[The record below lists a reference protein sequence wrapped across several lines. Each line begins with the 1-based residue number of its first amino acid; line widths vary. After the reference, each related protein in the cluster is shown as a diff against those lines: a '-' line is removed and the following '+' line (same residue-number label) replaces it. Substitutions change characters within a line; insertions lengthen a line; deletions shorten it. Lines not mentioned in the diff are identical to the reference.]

1 MIDDSR
7 VSDGVGTRSDRR
19 CKIVNAADANVELDE
34 ICLSCIV
41 DSESA
46 DECVRFFEVYSLRFR
61 VPVSV
66 AVKLQD
72 LTLKLL
78 SVDAAPDLIDSAL
91 NVVAQISGSYSATY
105 QFAPL
110 VEKVWQYLPR
120 ASAFNALSSLL
131 SANETVLQLLLE
143 QGRLEGLT
151 QLLACDSIATKSGVL
166 GVFHSLST
174 YGEIASLES
183 ALSFIVDFHFVATG
197 PLRVQSFE
205 LLASLLCSQRW
216 CAKIGDRLHELFC
229 VEDNDL
235 AQLVASLRLLR
246 VLLEGCP
253 DNSLAL
259 MEESGGWSLCVAALN
274 QKSELCR
281 KTGTETCIALL
292 KNKCGAEEVVTHGI
306 AATVMNWTDV
316 SFELLVRAFM
326 LLCLVFCFGTSDTSQ
341 TLLQLGFVNYFVSSF
356 SSALFH
362 QATSAVSLTTLLR
375 IISVLR
381 ATGDADAVAD
391 NAEIHASLDSFS
403 EQSDASDLH
412 ALALVAKQEL
422 S

>member
-1 MIDDSR
+1 MLDDSQAR
-7 VSDGVGTRSDRR
+7 DAVSKRPDRM

-34 ICLSCIV
+34 LCLSCMV

-46 DECVRFFEVYSLRFR
+46 EECVRFFEVYSLRFR

-72 LTLKLL
+72 MTLTLL
-78 SVDAAPDLIDSAL
+78 SLGAAPDVVDSAL
-91 NVVAQISGSYSATY
+91 TVVAQISGSYSATY
-105 QFAPL
+105 RFAPL

-131 SANETVLQLLLE
+131 SANEPVLQLLLE
-143 QGRLEGLT
+143 RGRLDALRELLT
-151 QLLACDSIATKSGVL
+151 CGSIATKSGVL
-166 GVFHSLST
+166 GVFHSLSM
-174 YGEIASLES
+174 YGEHASLES
-183 ALSFIVDFHFVATG
+183 ALSFIIDFHFFANG

-205 LLASLLCSQRW
+205 LLASLLCSGRW
-216 CAKIGDRLHELFC
+216 CANIGDRLHELFC

-235 AQLVASLRLLR
+235 SQLVASLRLLR
-246 VLLEGCP
+246 VVLEGCAG
-253 DNSLAL
+253 NSLVF
-259 MEESGGWSLCVAALN
+259 MEKSGGWSLCVAALN
-274 QKSELCR
+274 QESELCR

-292 KNKCGAEEVVTHGI
+292 KNKCGADEVVNHGI
-306 AATVMNWTDV
+306 AATVMNWIDV
-316 SFELLVRAFM
+316 SFELLVRAFV
-326 LLCLVFCFGTSDTSQ
+326 LLCLVFCFGTSNTSQ

-362 QATSAVSLTTLLR
+362 QDTSAVSLTTLLR

-381 ATGDADAVAD
+381 ATGGADGIAD

-403 EQSDASDLH
+403 EQSEACDLH
-412 ALALVAKQEL
+412 TLALIAKQEL